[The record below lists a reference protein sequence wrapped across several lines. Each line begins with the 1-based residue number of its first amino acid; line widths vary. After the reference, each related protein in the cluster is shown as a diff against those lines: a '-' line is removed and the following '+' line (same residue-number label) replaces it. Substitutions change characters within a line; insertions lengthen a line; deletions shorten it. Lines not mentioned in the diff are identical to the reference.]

1 MPRIRLV
8 RSLGCLRARGS
19 KQAEAET
26 SPSAWVPRQAGR
38 SPRTLAHT
46 HLDLMSGP
54 YWQAIV
60 LLEELDGQH
69 LKKRTL
75 QQLGHCEAT
84 ILLNHRG
91 ALS

>member
-1 MPRIRLV
+1 
-8 RSLGCLRARGS
+8 
-19 KQAEAET
+19 
-26 SPSAWVPRQAGR
+26 
-38 SPRTLAHT
+38 
-46 HLDLMSGP
+46 MSGP

-91 ALS
+91 ALSQASPLHGCTPCEDGKEGSGKELQAPVYIDHLKREML